1 MTRGDGI
8 DGTSNEQRVGITDYL
23 TLDSMSERNN
33 PEPGD
38 YLVRVHG
45 DSIAIT
51 AEDDAAEAMWI
62 PINKVN
68 PAEFGLTSIRN
79 AVIRFLDET
88 LRK

>member
-1 MTRGDGI
+1 LARVSGDHI
-8 DGTSNEQRVGITDYL
+8 PVK
-23 TLDSMSERNN
+23 
-33 PEPGD
+33 
-38 YLVRVHG
+38 
-45 DSIAIT
+45 